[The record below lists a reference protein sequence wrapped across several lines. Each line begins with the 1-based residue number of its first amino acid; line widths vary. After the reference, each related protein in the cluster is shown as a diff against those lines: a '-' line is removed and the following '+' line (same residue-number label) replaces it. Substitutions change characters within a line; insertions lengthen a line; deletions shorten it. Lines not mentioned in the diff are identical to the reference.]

1 MKNWP
6 ERKAK
11 LALVTKIENQERI
24 ILRISSQD
32 ARIYASAA
40 ATYWKAQC

>member
-32 ARIYASAA
+32 ARIYAAAA
-40 ATYWKAQC
+40 AT

>member
-6 ERKAK
+6 EREAK
-11 LALVTKIENQERI
+11 LVLVTEIENQKRI

-32 ARIYASAA
+32 ARIYAPAA
-40 ATYWKAQC
+40 ATHSRT